1 MTSWMATRITCG
13 KLALAALVVASAS
26 IAVSAPVANATTVC
40 PLSYD
45 TYTASA
51 AVLAACGIS
60 TYGISAVVNLPG
72 GGTRT
77 SYATGGP
84 ATGVITPP
92 TGFDPITATPSQL
105 AEYEFPPEP
114 PASNPSARSQW
125 LRMVANLHFVP
136 AGPVLHGDPNIKF
149 GFIGDNNTTS
159 WSGYYAQEG
168 SGYFH
173 YSQGTFVEPTQ
184 GSSRCSNTDAGFWT
198 GLRGVGNGALGQ
210 EGTAIGGLY
219 GVAQYQAWYETNL
232 GTVFPVSGIY
242 ATAGQDFYLAT
253 SYSSGTYYYY
263 YYNYYNG
270 QAKTTYAGSSS
281 FSGATAES
289 ITERP
294 SGANLANFGTMDW
307 DVVTATS
314 SYQPIG
320 NFPYAEALLWN
331 STQYNYLL
339 ATNGSLN
346 SGDTFTVKQDSCN

>member
-1 MTSWMATRITCG
+1 M
-13 KLALAALVVASAS
+13 
-26 IAVSAPVANATTVC
+26 
-40 PLSYD
+40 
-45 TYTASA
+45 
-51 AVLAACGIS
+51 
-60 TYGISAVVNLPG
+60 
-72 GGTRT
+72 
-77 SYATGGP
+77 
-84 ATGVITPP
+84 
-92 TGFDPITATPSQL
+92 
-105 AEYEFPPEP
+105 
-114 PASNPSARSQW
+114 
-125 LRMVANLHFVP
+125 
-136 AGPVLHGDPNIKF
+136 
-149 GFIGDNNTTS
+149 
-159 WSGYYAQEG
+159 
-168 SGYFH
+168 
-173 YSQGTFVEPTQ
+173 
-184 GSSRCSNTDAGFWT
+184 
-198 GLRGVGNGALGQ
+198 
-210 EGTAIGGLY
+210 
-219 GVAQYQAWYETNL
+219 AQYQAWYETNL